1 MVSSSSDTTPLLYQ
15 AWPYERLLKRPYF
28 RLTRGGGTSTLSN
41 QKPETKRRD
50 LVVLA
55 VLIEHPD
62 AGLILFETGC
72 AEDIE
77 IVC

>member
-1 MVSSSSDTTPLLYQ
+1 M
-15 AWPYERLLKRPYF
+15 
-28 RLTRGGGTSTLSN
+28 TRGGGTSTLSN